1 MLKYREK
8 LSPAWWLILAVGL
21 VIPAT
26 TLVFLPLS
34 LSVGVVIGVSLWAG
48 SVGLLWWRAPTLIVD
63 DTGFQAGTA
72 RLEREFIR
80 SVSFFDGNAA
90 RDQRGV
96 FLDARA
102 WLVIRAWVDPVVR
115 IELGDPEDPAPYWLV
130 SSRNPQ
136 ELVAAL
142 RAAGATT

>member
-1 MLKYREK
+1 
-8 LSPAWWLILAVGL
+8 
-21 VIPAT
+21 
-26 TLVFLPLS
+26 
-34 LSVGVVIGVSLWAG
+34 
-48 SVGLLWWRAPTLIVD
+48 
-63 DTGFQAGTA
+63 
-72 RLEREFIR
+72 
-80 SVSFFDGNAA
+80 VSFFDGNAA
-90 RDQRGV
+90 REQRGV

-130 SSRNPQ
+130 SSRKPQ